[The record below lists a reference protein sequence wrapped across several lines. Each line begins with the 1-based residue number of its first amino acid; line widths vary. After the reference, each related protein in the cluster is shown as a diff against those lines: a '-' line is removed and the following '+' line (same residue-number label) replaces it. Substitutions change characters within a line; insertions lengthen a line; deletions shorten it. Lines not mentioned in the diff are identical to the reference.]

1 MIIGVREYVLRAD
14 LEFVPCAG
22 GAWITGIAWLL
33 QAAFMTFTGAALFI
47 ATSLSPLL
55 LTIALSA
62 FRVITLSAADFSV
75 DTYKFQNQFQNHF
88 ALVFF
93 TTNWRNSICTMSA
106 VEEALERIKE
116 QKGVEGYVI
125 CNSEGAVLRRSN
137 AIVKANAEVIAQSMT
152 KLIQTTIN
160 GVRDLN
166 PNDNLK
172 NLRIKTT
179 KKEMLVSHSNEF
191 VVIVIQAWQPAK
203 EEQSHLVPSVQKQPK
218 SLAPPASAAVR
229 SVNLSTS

>member
-1 MIIGVREYVLRAD
+1 
-14 LEFVPCAG
+14 
-22 GAWITGIAWLL
+22 
-33 QAAFMTFTGAALFI
+33 
-47 ATSLSPLL
+47 
-55 LTIALSA
+55 
-62 FRVITLSAADFSV
+62 
-75 DTYKFQNQFQNHF
+75 
-88 ALVFF
+88 
-93 TTNWRNSICTMSA
+93 MSA

-125 CNSEGAVLRRSN
+125 CNSEGAVLRRSS

-152 KLIQTTIN
+152 KLIQTTMN

-191 VVIVIQAWQPAK
+191 VVIVIHDWQPAK
-203 EEQSHLVPSVQKQPK
+203 EEQSHLVATVQKQPK
-218 SLAPPASAAVR
+218 SIAA
-229 SVNLSTS
+229 STS

>member
-1 MIIGVREYVLRAD
+1 
-14 LEFVPCAG
+14 
-22 GAWITGIAWLL
+22 
-33 QAAFMTFTGAALFI
+33 
-47 ATSLSPLL
+47 
-55 LTIALSA
+55 
-62 FRVITLSAADFSV
+62 
-75 DTYKFQNQFQNHF
+75 
-88 ALVFF
+88 
-93 TTNWRNSICTMSA
+93 MSA

-137 AIVKANAEVIAQSMT
+137 AIAKANAEVIAQSMT

>member
-1 MIIGVREYVLRAD
+1 
-14 LEFVPCAG
+14 
-22 GAWITGIAWLL
+22 
-33 QAAFMTFTGAALFI
+33 
-47 ATSLSPLL
+47 
-55 LTIALSA
+55 
-62 FRVITLSAADFSV
+62 
-75 DTYKFQNQFQNHF
+75 
-88 ALVFF
+88 
-93 TTNWRNSICTMSA
+93 MSA
-106 VEEALERIKE
+106 VEVALERIKE

-125 CNSEGAVLRRSN
+125 CNSEGAVLRCSN

-203 EEQSHLVPSVQKQPK
+203 EEQSHLALSEQKQAK
-218 SLAPPASAAVR
+218 EKPPASAAA
-229 SVNLSTS
+229 